1 MFRWQ
6 LLARTDAIKPLRAQH
21 LLLLTNQVDEI
32 HPELEER
39 LTAWGCCVDIEPLR
53 PVRSPMTG
61 GDAAE
66 ALAATTDHVARILAV
81 YWWRRP
87 YKGDVPWNAFETKQP
102 PQPWDPAHTKELAPQ
117 TEALYALGVSKQVH
131 VWLRLAEDFIAMHV
145 VSFISY
151 VFVHLWNLLTF
162 GTAALLCML
171 LAMTAYPFQPQWL
184 LGHFLALVTLSLV
197 IATVRILVKMNRNDL
212 LSRIAKT
219 EPNKTT
225 FDWGLVSK
233 LLLYGALPI
242 VTLVSSLFPQMD
254 WLFSWVDGLLR
265 VFK

>member
-1 MFRWQ
+1 
-6 LLARTDAIKPLRAQH
+6 
-21 LLLLTNQVDEI
+21 
-32 HPELEER
+32 
-39 LTAWGCCVDIEPLR
+39 
-53 PVRSPMTG
+53 MTG

-87 YKGDVPWNAFETKQP
+87 YRGDVPWNAFETKQP
-102 PQPWDPAHTKELAPQ
+102 PQLWDSAHTREPPPQ
-117 TEALYALGVSKQVH
+117 TEALYELGVSKQVH
-131 VWLRLAEDFIAMHV
+131 VWLRLAEDFVAMHV
-145 VSFISY
+145 VSFINY

-162 GTAALLCML
+162 GTAALLCLL
-171 LAMTAYPFQPQWL
+171 LAMTTYPFQPQRL
-184 LGHFLALVTLSLV
+184 LGVFLALVAVSLV
-197 IATVRILVKMNRNDL
+197 IATVRILVNMNRNDL

-242 VTLVSSLFPQMD
+242 VTLVASLFPQMD

>member
-1 MFRWQ
+1 
-6 LLARTDAIKPLRAQH
+6 
-21 LLLLTNQVDEI
+21 
-32 HPELEER
+32 
-39 LTAWGCCVDIEPLR
+39 
-53 PVRSPMTG
+53 
-61 GDAAE
+61 
-66 ALAATTDHVARILAV
+66 
-81 YWWRRP
+81 
-87 YKGDVPWNAFETKQP
+87 
-102 PQPWDPAHTKELAPQ
+102 
-117 TEALYALGVSKQVH
+117 
-131 VWLRLAEDFIAMHV
+131 LRLAEDFVAMHV
-145 VSFISY
+145 VSFINY

-242 VTLVSSLFPQMD
+242 VTLVASLFPQMD